1 MECSSNLRHR
11 PASLWAGSDASVGM
25 NLTLGKDVETQVN
38 IVRILETDAMQTR
51 VHLWRGKGPMV
62 RKAKKQEG

>member
-1 MECSSNLRHR
+1 M
-11 PASLWAGSDASVGM
+11 GM

-51 VHLWRGKGPMV
+51 VHLWRGKGPME